1 MCYREDLVKH
11 TKRKCPRMRRA
22 AWLCAGLLAASVLGG
37 CATLGINTRTLE
49 QKPVVQAYDK
59 LGSEAEETRS
69 QAVGCPSCVY

>member
-1 MCYREDLVKH
+1 VKH
-11 TKRKCPRMRRA
+11 IKQKPASLGRLA
-22 AWLCAGLLAASVLGG
+22 AWLGAGLLIASTLGG

-49 QKPVVQAYDK
+49 TKSLVQAYDK